1 MNKVG
6 ENLKFWG
13 RIWMECMGMAVAVA
27 IVMFF
32 LFAVGESPMGAGGF
46 GAALVENLPLFPW
59 YLYITGSFIVLMITY
74 SCFQIYFPL
83 LLSMSVTRKKIIY
96 SILCNTLAMIF
107 GIILVSAVLWKLF
120 PGDISDSGLRLL
132 PFLSGAFL
140 AVGAVFLMIG
150 IVVMRWGT
158 VGFIMMIL
166 LGAAFWGCLGA
177 VSALHGREIF
187 GWMAGITL
195 DSMAI
200 PAAGCVLYL
209 AAAIVCVR
217 FTKKAEVRI

>member
-1 MNKVG
+1 MNGVEG
-6 ENLKFWG
+6 NLKFWG
-13 RIWMECMGMAVAVA
+13 RTWLEGMGMAVAVA

-32 LFAVGESPMGAGGF
+32 LFAVGESPLGDGGF
-46 GAALVENLPLFPW
+46 GAVFLESIPLLPW

-120 PGDISDSGLRLL
+120 PGDVSDSGLRLL
-132 PFLSGAFL
+132 PLLSGVFL
-140 AVGAVFLMIG
+140 AVGAVSLMIG

-158 VGFIMMIL
+158 VGFILMIV
-166 LGAAFWGCLGA
+166 LGAVFWGCLGA
-177 VSALHGREIF
+177 ASALGGRELF
-187 GWMAGITL
+187 GWAAGISP

-200 PAAGCVLYL
+200 PVAGGVLYL
-209 AAAIVCVR
+209 AAAVACVR